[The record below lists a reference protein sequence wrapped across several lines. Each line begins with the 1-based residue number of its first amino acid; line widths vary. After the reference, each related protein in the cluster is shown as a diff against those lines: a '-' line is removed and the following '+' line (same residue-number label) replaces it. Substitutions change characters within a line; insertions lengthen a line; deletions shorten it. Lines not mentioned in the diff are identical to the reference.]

1 MGHPSELPRVP
12 RSGPLARVS
21 RLIAVLG
28 IAGTAVIPWRCT
40 GTTAGNDD
48 GSLAQ
53 RTDALLQPLVAAH
66 EFSGA
71 VVLARGD
78 SVLYASGFGMANHQA
93 GVPFTPD
100 TPSDAASIAKTFTAA
115 ALWLLV
121 HEGRVAL
128 DTPVV
133 RYVAEYP
140 HPTTTVRQLIGHS
153 NGLPDSYEFFDPHFA
168 PGEVRSTEGLLRVVA
183 RERPAPSFPPG
194 TRFEYSSLGYDV
206 AALVVERVTGR
217 RFADVLAER
226 FFSPL
231 GMTASFAR
239 PARFADWPGVRTM
252 GYRWADS
259 TWTVFDV
266 FDGEAFV
273 GGSNLYHSANDLSR
287 WARAFALGRALPA
300 EVMAKGQAW
309 TTIDGQEAPLTALN
323 WYCDA
328 PRERCYYTGDLNAF
342 FSFAY
347 WDRVRGESVVY
358 VSNSALP
365 MWRRAEL
372 ARALVEVLAGR
383 DAVLEDPSAA
393 TAFVRFSDSTRARV
407 AGEYEVPGLGALHL
421 RQAGERLVLQRGEGL
436 EFAVFPVSAE
446 VFYVPGTDWWL
457 SFSGGV
463 PPRVVRVRSVFA
475 EWEGQRK

>member
-1 MGHPSELPRVP
+1 MRGSA
-12 RSGPLARVS
+12 PLADRV
-21 RLIAVLG
+21 
-28 IAGTAVIPWRCT
+28 
-40 GTTAGNDD
+40 D
-48 GSLAQ
+48 SLMH
-53 RTDALLQPLVAAH
+53 PLVAAH

-71 VVLARGD
+71 VVLSRGD
-78 SVLYASGFGMANHQA
+78 SVVYARGFGMANHAA
-93 GVPFTPD
+93 GDRFTPD
-100 TPSDAASIAKTFTAA
+100 TPSDAASMAKTFTAA

-140 HPTTTVRQLIGHS
+140 HPATTVRQLVWHS
-153 NGLPDSYEFFDPHFA
+153 NGLPDNYEFFDAHFA
-168 PGEVRSTEGLLRVVA
+168 PGEVRTTEGLLRVVG

-206 AALVVERVTGR
+206 AALLVERVTGR

-226 FFSPL
+226 FFAPL

-239 PARFADWPGVRTM
+239 PARLADWPGVRTM

-259 TWTVFDV
+259 AWTVVDV

-273 GGSNLYHSANDLSR
+273 GGSNLYHSAHDLSR
-287 WARAFALGRALPA
+287 WARAFARGRALPA

-309 TTIDGQEAPLTALN
+309 MTIDGREAPLTALN

-328 PRERCYYTGDLNAF
+328 TRQRCYYTGDLNAF
-342 FSFAY
+342 FTFAY
-347 WDRVRGESVVY
+347 WDRARGESVVY

-365 MWRRAEL
+365 TWRRAEL
-372 ARALVEVLAGR
+372 ARALVQLLAWGEGE
-383 DAVLEDPSAA
+383 LEEPSAA
-393 TAFVRFSDSTRARV
+393 TTLERFSDSTRAGV
-407 AGEYEVPGLGALHL
+407 VGDYEVTGLGALHL
-421 RQAGERLVLQRGEGL
+421 RIAGERLVLQRGEGL
-436 EFAVFPVSAE
+436 EFAVFPVSPA
-446 VFYVPGTDWWL
+446 VFYVPGTDWWI

-463 PPRVVRVRSVFA
+463 PPSTVRVRSVFG
-475 EWEGQRK
+475 EWEGRRR

>member
-1 MGHPSELPRVP
+1 VTLGAAVHAACAAPSADRSARDASLAARVNAVIA
-12 RSGPLARVS
+12 PLAE
-21 RLIAVLG
+21 
-28 IAGTAVIPWRCT
+28 T
-40 GTTAGNDD
+40 
-48 GSLAQ
+48 
-53 RTDALLQPLVAAH
+53 H

-71 VVLARGD
+71 VVLTRGD
-78 SVLYASGFGMANHQA
+78 SVLYARGFGLANQA
-93 GVPFTPD
+93 AGDPFTPD
-100 TPSDAASIAKTFTAA
+100 TPTDAASMAKTFTAA

-140 HPTTTVRQLIGHS
+140 HSATTVRQLVWHS

-168 PGEVRSTEGLLRVVA
+168 PGEVRTTEGLLRVVA

-194 TRFEYSSLGYDV
+194 TQFEYSSLGYDV
-206 AALVVERVTGR
+206 AALLVERVTGR

-226 FFSPL
+226 FFAPL

-239 PARFADWPGVRTM
+239 PARLADWPGVRTM
-252 GYRWADS
+252 GYRWSDS
-259 TWTVFDV
+259 AWTVFDV

-309 TTIDGQEAPLTALN
+309 VTIDGKVVPLTALN

-342 FSFAY
+342 YSFAY
-347 WDRVRGESVVY
+347 WNRVRGESVVY

-365 MWRRAEL
+365 MHRRAEL
-372 ARALVEVLAGR
+372 ARALVELLAGR
-383 DAVLEDPSAA
+383 EAQPGRPSAA
-393 TAFVRFSDSTRARV
+393 TTFERFTDSTRARV
-407 AGEYEVPGLGALHL
+407 AGEYEVPGLGTVHL
-421 RQAGERLVLQRGEGL
+421 RQSGARLVLRRGEGL
-436 EFAVFPVSAE
+436 EFAVFPVSPE

-463 PPRVVRVRSVFA
+463 PPDSMQVRTVF
-475 EWEGQRK
+475 GDHVGRRR

>member
-1 MGHPSELPRVP
+1 MPVEGCGATR
-12 RSGPLARVS
+12 LARLRRQV
-21 RLIAVLG
+21 AALG
-28 IAGTAVIPWRCT
+28 LAGTAALSWGCSRAT
-40 GTTAGNDD
+40 GRDD
-48 GSLAQ
+48 ADSLA
-53 RTDALLQPLVAAH
+53 RRADALLQPLVAAH

-71 VVLARGD
+71 VVLSRGD
-78 SVLYASGFGMANHQA
+78 SVLYARGFGMANHET
-93 GVPFTPD
+93 GTPFTPD
-100 TPSDAASIAKTFTAA
+100 TPSDAASMAKTFTAA

-140 HPTTTVRQLIGHS
+140 HPATTVRQLIGHS
-153 NGLPDSYEFFDPHFA
+153 NGLPDNYEFFDAHVA
-168 PGEVRSTEGLLRVVA
+168 PGEVRTTEGLLRVVA

-194 TRFEYSSLGYDV
+194 TGFEYSSLGYDV
-206 AALVVERVTGR
+206 AALLVERVTGR

-239 PARFADWPGVRTM
+239 PARLADWPGVRTM

-259 TWTVFDV
+259 AWAVFDV

-273 GGSNLYHSANDLSR
+273 GGSNLYHSAHDLSR

-300 EVMAKGQAW
+300 EVMAKAQAW
-309 TTIDGQEAPLTALN
+309 MTVAGKEVPITALS

-328 PRERCYYTGDLNAF
+328 PRERCYWTGDLNAF
-342 FSFAY
+342 YTFAY
-347 WDRVRGESVVY
+347 WDRARGETVVY

-372 ARALVEVLAGR
+372 ARALVAVLAGR
-383 DAVLEDPSAA
+383 AAGLEGASGAA
-393 TAFVRFSDSTRARV
+393 PVERFSDSTHTRV
-407 AGEYEVPGLGALHL
+407 SGAYEVPELGTLHL
-421 RQAGERLVLQRGEGL
+421 QVSGDRLVLQRGEGL
-436 EFAVFPVSAE
+436 AFAVFPVSAE
-446 VFYVPGTDWWL
+446 VFFVPGTDWWL

-463 PPRVVRVRSVFA
+463 PPSVVRVRSVFG
-475 EWEGQRK
+475 EWEGRRR